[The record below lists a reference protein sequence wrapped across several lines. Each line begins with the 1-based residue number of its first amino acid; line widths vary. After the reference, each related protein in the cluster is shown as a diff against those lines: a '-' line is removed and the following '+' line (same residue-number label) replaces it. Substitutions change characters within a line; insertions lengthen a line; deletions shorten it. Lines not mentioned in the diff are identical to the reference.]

1 MAQAE
6 RYDALVLGSGQGGQ
20 LMAWHLARSGQR
32 AAVVERRWVA
42 GSCPMIACMPS
53 KNEIWGARVA
63 HLAQHG
69 AHYGVTTG
77 PVGIDMARVCERRRA
92 MVDEEEAIHRGFFK
106 ESGAELIE
114 GSGRFVAPKTLEV
127 TLNAGGTRVL
137 AGERVFLNLG
147 THAAIPNVPGL
158 ADARPMTH
166 IELLELDRL
175 PAHLIILGGG
185 YIGLEFAQAYRRFG
199 SHITVIDP
207 GAHIMGH
214 EDSDVVEEMQ
224 RLLAEEG
231 VEIVTSA
238 AVLSVQGRSGEQ
250 VALTIRTENGDK
262 TIAGSDILVATGRV
276 PNTTGIGLDT
286 TGVELDAR
294 GYIRVNHR
302 LETSAPDVWAIGESA
317 GSPHFTHI
325 SIDDFRIISANLAG
339 GDRSTRD
346 RLVPYCLFTDPPLA
360 RVGLS
365 ETEARQ
371 RGVAVR
377 VAKMPMAGVLR
388 AHTTDERR
396 GFAKMLVGHD
406 DRILGFTMFGAEAG
420 EVTTVVQTA
429 MLANLPY
436 QALRDM
442 PIAHLTMAEAL
453 IFLLLNVPAG

>member
-1 MAQAE
+1 
-6 RYDALVLGSGQGGQ
+6 
-20 LMAWHLARSGQR
+20 
-32 AAVVERRWVA
+32 
-42 GSCPMIACMPS
+42 
-53 KNEIWGARVA
+53 
-63 HLAQHG
+63 
-69 AHYGVTTG
+69 
-77 PVGIDMARVCERRRA
+77 
-92 MVDEEEAIHRGFFK
+92 
-106 ESGAELIE
+106 
-114 GSGRFVAPKTLEV
+114 
-127 TLNAGGTRVL
+127 VL

-262 TIAGSDILVATGRV
+262 TIAGSDILVATGRI

-302 LETSAPDVWAIGESA
+302 LETSAPDIWAIGESA